1 MKATSF
7 RPARRGV
14 SGRSGER
21 GIVLVVALIVLV
33 VMALVGLAMMRQATS
48 GVTIAGNVALRQN
61 ATEAGDFG
69 TEAAMA
75 WLATQSSAFL
85 STDHPT
91 LGYYATWGGNIDGDP
106 TKLVYTPGATAV
118 EATPGDATNNRVL
131 YVVHRLCAFVGA
143 PDAIGQQCSSQSDP
157 GSESHGGGAGNYP
170 GGIAAP
176 TTPFYRVSA
185 RVEGPKNTL
194 SYIQVLAQ

>member
-1 MKATSF
+1 MKAASLRT
-7 RPARRGV
+7 AKH
-14 SGRSGER
+14 GRSGER
-21 GIVLVVALIVLV
+21 GIVLVVALIVLI

-75 WLATQSSAFL
+75 WLATQSTAFL
-85 STDHPT
+85 STDHPAQ
-91 LGYYATWGGNIDGDP
+91 GYYATWGGNIDGDP

-118 EATPGDATNNRVL
+118 EATPADATSNRVL

-143 PDAIGQQCSSQSDP
+143 PDAIGQQCSSQVDP
-157 GSESHGGGAGNYP
+157 DSGSRSGGAGNYP
-170 GGIAAP
+170 GGIAPA
-176 TTPFYRVSA
+176 TIPFYRVSA

-194 SYIQVLAQ
+194 SFIQVLSQ

>member
-1 MKATSF
+1 M
-7 RPARRGV
+7 
-14 SGRSGER
+14 
-21 GIVLVVALIVLV
+21 LVVALIVLI

-75 WLATQSSAFL
+75 WLATQSNAFL
-85 STDHPT
+85 RTDHPAQ
-91 LGYYATWGGNIDGDP
+91 GYYATWGGNIDGDP
-106 TKLVYTPGATAV
+106 TKLVYTPGTTAV
-118 EATPGDATNNRVL
+118 EATLADATSNRVL

-143 PDAIGQQCSSQSDP
+143 PDAIGQQCSSQVDP
-157 GSESHGGGAGNYP
+157 DSGSRSGGAGNYP
-170 GGIAAP
+170 GGIAPA
-176 TTPFYRVSA
+176 TIPFYRVSA

-194 SYIQVLAQ
+194 SFIQVLAQ